1 MSTGMWNIKLHQ
13 DLLTKVLFIFSV
25 DFVQRENLY
34 VLNANSGEKIRT
46 VKIQCSSRFS
56 NLSLLSNRDFL
67 FVCEKLETG
76 NDIFM
81 YSCAELIDSSIS
93 DEQLWTRVLAI
104 SDWYEV
110 AVNKNSLVS
119 GDDYGGVLVH
129 KFWDDRVYSYED
141 SDEDRDEDSDED
153 SDEISD
159 EDIDKDIGEECD
171 DDSNRI
177 SIVKDLDQDL

>member
-1 MSTGMWNIKLHQ
+1 MHHQ
-13 DLLTKVLFIFSV
+13 P
-25 DFVQRENLY
+25 ENLY